1 VYLAKR
7 LPQFTEEVVRVGKE
21 GGGGR
26 EGGGR
31 RKSKERGEERAKES
45 HSWQPGEKG
54 VEWHWKGRKEEEMK
68 LQRVGKEGSLLLGQ
82 DRV

>member
-1 VYLAKR
+1 MLGGEGCPPPPVYLAKR

-21 GGGGR
+21 GGGG
-26 EGGGR
+26 
-31 RKSKERGEERAKES
+31 RAKES